1 MKTQPLF
8 ILLGLITLKTHA
20 FCGFYVA
27 KADASLFNKTS
38 QVILVRDGLHT
49 VITMQS
55 DFKGKVKD
63 FAMVVPVP
71 TVLQRSD
78 IRVVSG
84 NLFQQ
89 LDAYSAPRL
98 VEYWDENPCY
108 RYDDYSKVMEESAP
122 APNRASSG
130 DADKAMKKNYQVTIK
145 AQYQIGE
152 YDVLILDA
160 KESKGLE
167 NWLIDHG
174 YKIPKGAS
182 EVLYPYIQSNMK
194 FFVVKVNLSK
204 LENESQPLR
213 PIQIRFESR
222 KFMLPIRLGMANAHD
237 DQDMI
242 IYCFTRNGRVECTN
256 YRNVE
261 MPTDKNVPEFT
272 QDVFGK
278 FYAALFKRTLRREGK
293 NNIFLEY
300 AWDISGWNNMKCD
313 PCAFEP
319 PSKEILTESGVD
331 WLRTGRWG
339 NYEGEVFFTRMH
351 VRYDRQ
357 NFPQDLQF
365 QETSDK
371 RNFQCRY
378 IITHPALGPFEC
390 SEGKRYEKE
399 VYKRREKELIQ
410 LALLTG
416 WNVTPYTDYIKKW
429 QDFDI
434 HEYEELK
441 TGFIPSFSNPN
452 DSASWAALTNLNP
465 SGIIEKRLYFFQ
477 INEEAFA
484 MRGDDSSSFA
494 LLFGV
499 ICIGLFNGVLWLG
512 GFYKQNK
519 NKPFKF

>member
-1 MKTQPLF
+1 MKTTSQILF
-8 ILLGLITLKTHA
+8 ACLLVFKAHA

-55 DFKGKVKD
+55 DFKGNVKD

-78 IRVVSG
+78 IRVVNG

-108 RYDDYSKVMEESAP
+108 RYDNDYYKVMESAP
-122 APNRASSG
+122 APVRASSG
-130 DADKAMKKNYQVTIK
+130 YADKVMKKNYQVTIK
-145 AQYQIGE
+145 AQYQVGE
-152 YDVLILDA
+152 YDILILDA

-167 NWLIDHG
+167 NWLNDHG

-194 FFVVKVNLSK
+194 FFVVKVNLNKSD
-204 LENESQPLR
+204 NESQSLR

-237 DQDMI
+237 DQDML

-272 QDVFGK
+272 QDIFGK

-313 PCAFEP
+313 PCAFTP
-319 PSKEILTESGVD
+319 PSKDVLMESGVD
-331 WLRTGRWG
+331 WIRTGRWG
-339 NYEGEVFFTRMH
+339 NYEGDVFFTRMH

-378 IITHPALGPFEC
+378 IITHPAMGPFEC
-390 SEGKRYEKE
+390 NEGKRYEKE

-416 WNVTPYTDYIKKW
+416 WNVTPYSDYIKKW
-429 QDFDI
+429 HDFDI
-434 HEYEELK
+434 NKYDEIK
-441 TGFIPSFSNPN
+441 TGCLPLRINTNDTASQASVSFSMDNHFPSEVIFS
-452 DSASWAALTNLNP
+452 DKTGILSAFMNKD
-465 SGIIEKRLYFFQ
+465 EKNSRILL
-477 INEEAFA
+477 
-484 MRGDDSSSFA
+484 SS
-494 LLFGV
+494 
-499 ICIGLFNGVLWLG
+499 GVLIMLVFNFLLWKLG
-512 GFYKQNK
+512 YLKVK
-519 NKPFKF
+519 KSIK